1 MAKRALAFGAR
12 FSSKGRSVSVKK
24 SQRKPK
30 GYEVEIRRDGR
41 RTRRS
46 QHDDLGSAVKD
57 FAASWRA
64 RLH

>member
-1 MAKRALAFGAR
+1 MAKRALTFGAR
-12 FSSKGRSVSVKK
+12 FKNKGRSVSVKQ
-24 SQRKPK
+24 SPRNSK

-64 RLH
+64 RLN